1 MIDIERYVENIKMNS
16 IEEIQNF
23 LNSICT
29 LNAEIW
35 ALLFTHT
42 KEIEVKKNDFFVQEG
57 DVSREIGMLTKGI
70 VRAFYV
76 TDEGKEYNKT
86 LFAAP
91 SIIGSYVSLIT
102 GQPNRLPQQALTD
115 CIVTKIPISIIEKLS
130 EEHIEMERLRR
141 KIAEQFFVLKEK
153 RELEMALLQ
162 AEKRYLIFQEEF
174 SGVEQL
180 IPQYHIASY
189 LGISATQ
196 LSRIRK
202 KMSGKL

>member
-1 MIDIERYVENIKMNS
+1 MHS
-16 IEEIQNF
+16 IEEIQKF
-23 LNSICT
+23 LNNISS
-29 LNAEIW
+29 LNAELW
-35 ALLFTHT
+35 ALLFTHA
-42 KEIEVKKNDFFVQEG
+42 KEIELKKNEYFIKEG
-57 DVSREIGMLTKGI
+57 EVSREIGILTKGI
-70 VRAFYV
+70 VRSFYV
-76 TDEGKEYNKT
+76 TNEGKEYNKT

-115 CIVTKIPISIIEKLS
+115 CLVTKIPLSIIEKLS
-130 EEHIEMERLRR
+130 AEHIEMERLRR
-141 KIAEQFFVLKEK
+141 KIAEHFFVLKEK
-153 RELEMALLQ
+153 RELEIALLD
-162 AEKRYLIFQEEF
+162 AEKRYVIFRKEF

-202 KMSGKL
+202 KMSRAL